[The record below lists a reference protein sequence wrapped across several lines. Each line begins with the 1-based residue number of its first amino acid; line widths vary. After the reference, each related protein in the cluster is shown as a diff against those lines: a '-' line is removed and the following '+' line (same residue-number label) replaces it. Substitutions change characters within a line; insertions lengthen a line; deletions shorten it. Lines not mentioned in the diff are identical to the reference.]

1 MVYVQK
7 QVISY
12 QIDDITADQINAD
25 QFVGTHVG
33 DVMSVDGV
41 ILVDG
46 TNKKI
51 YAPNGF
57 VGDVVGNATT
67 VTNGVYTVGD
77 QTIEGVKTFQDKVV
91 AFSGVDTPHLSDN
104 LGNQAI
110 VISEGS
116 ESTSPRVTILGEL
129 IIQGERTVMNTS
141 VVDVEDINITL
152 AKNNSSSAVLVG
164 SGLTLSGGTGDDVTF
179 VWSSSNT
186 MTLNSPLDISNGD
199 VRIQSGDLTVS
210 GDVAARKA
218 AFTDSVVTPEIQAT
232 VVAQDNT
239 TLLNKDTKSLTVDTV
254 VAPSIT
260 GDVTGTVSDI
270 SNHTTNELA
279 EGTQNLYYTDT
290 RVHEALSAGVGV
302 HYNGSGEFS
311 IGQEVETT
319 SDVTF
324 NALTASSD
332 VVVGGDVSVSGG
344 RVYVKGDPQ
353 SVGVELYSEQTNGGA
368 LRFHTKAGQTAFIST
383 TEGNAPITVTTSLL
397 WVRAINGGSGD
408 AMVDGD
414 LEVKGTLSGPT
425 ITALQASASADLEQE
440 RQERIA
446 GDNLLQ
452 TNIDSLSAD
461 LATETA
467 NRIAADDA
475 FTADLA
481 TEQALRDAQHA
492 EIQGNIEAES
502 NARQVADANTLTAAN
517 NYTDIEIAN
526 LVASAPTTLD
536 TLNEIAQA
544 LGNDPNLAT
553 TLTNQIAGVQ
563 ANLDAEIATTNS
575 EVTAL
580 QDQDVI
586 LQNNIDTEAA
596 NRVSGDATL
605 QGSINTVAANLATET
620 TNRESAD
627 TTLQSNIDTEA
638 ATRAS
643 ADTTLQNNI
652 DTVASDLAAEISATN
667 ADVSGLSAQDAILQ
681 SNIDAEEAA
690 RISGDS
696 TLQTNIDTEATTRA
710 ADDATL
716 QANIDALETA
726 LQNEINATNADVS
739 TLQAADTTL
748 QSNIDTVA
756 ANLATEIST
765 TNSEVSALQAQDQ
778 VLQANIDTE
787 EAARIS
793 SDNALTSAIN
803 LKLAKAEFGT
813 YHDAEI
819 ASTSVGELSDVDL
832 TGIQSGQILKWDGSK
847 LAPGT
852 DQEDLSNNST
862 DDLSEGTSN
871 LYYTD
876 SRVGAYLAT
885 TDPIAIGG
893 KINLDSGTAY
903 IDYDTATGSLVF
915 NSLSTLSTD
924 PLVINQ
930 QGQIVADYGVV
941 GDLTG
946 DVLGTVSDL
955 SNHTTDAL
963 NEGSTNVYFTNF
975 RARQAVSATGD
986 LSYDSATGIFSF
998 TERTD
1003 SEVTALADAAITATL
1018 AGDVTIGGDLIIDE
1032 GAGPQIRLR
1041 SESNVAAG
1049 IDFQNGGS
1057 GSYAYIDSTNGY
1069 GNDNLQIWSTL
1080 LWARAING
1088 STGKIKADGT
1098 IESTGG
1104 FLGNVTGTVSDISNH
1119 DTDALSEGTANLYY
1133 TDTRVGDYLTANGYA
1148 LQTSVDTVAAD
1159 LATEISTTNS
1169 EITALQSQDT
1179 VLQGNIDAEE
1189 TARIAGD
1196 ASTLSSAQSYTDS
1209 ALASLVNSAPTTL
1222 DTLNEIAAALGDDPN
1237 FATTITTSIG
1247 TKLATAD
1254 FDSTFDT
1261 RLATK
1266 TTSDLT
1272 EGTNLY
1278 YTDARVASYLSSGA
1292 SIDIN
1297 AALATGDITID
1308 AGGDEAKLTFVLETN
1323 GGADTGSII
1332 FTRNSGGA
1340 DIGAIKYI
1348 RSQDALNFYTN
1359 GTTSAD
1365 VTINSSGTLVANNGI
1380 TGNLTGNVT
1389 GTVSDISNHDTGALA
1404 EGTNLYYTDARVDAR
1419 IAAASVTDLSDVDQ
1433 TLATTSNVSF
1443 DSVKFTNSTSSA
1455 TLSEDNTYETIGV
1468 TIGDG
1473 TNSPINLQGLI
1484 YGKATQNLNT
1494 GDVLYFAGVQGD
1506 HILFTVADM
1515 SSPSFDPTYVV
1526 GICNKAINAN
1536 DFGYAVT
1543 DGVVVVN
1550 TSTLQAGD
1558 VLYLDPNNAGQ
1569 LTTTVPTYPEHIIQV
1584 AVVTRA
1590 ANDGKLQVRFTHIN
1604 DIDEL
1609 ANVSITNIADGQ
1621 ILTYN
1626 KNSFAWEN
1634 TDLPTYT
1641 TSDISEGTNLYFTDE
1656 RVDDRV
1662 SQLLQAGTNITLSYD
1677 DVGNTLTINSSGGLN
1692 SISGT
1697 TNEVTVTEPT
1707 TGNFEIGLPS
1717 TVRVSNVLQ
1726 VNTTST
1732 AGALNV
1738 NGKSNLGGDTTI
1750 TGRLH
1755 TIGEASQ
1762 SFNGSDNGTSA
1773 NQLDISKSVVYIDEA
1788 SGNAKDIYLSIPT
1801 GSDGQ
1806 ELTILIVPGYTGL
1819 YTIYIEDTNGGTVPT
1834 NINGT
1839 AQFGSYNRS
1848 ARLRYSANY
1857 GLWFFVGGDAFMQ
1870 Y

>member
-1 MVYVQK
+1 
-7 QVISY
+7 
-12 QIDDITADQINAD
+12 
-25 QFVGTHVG
+25 
-33 DVMSVDGV
+33 MSVDGV

-104 LGNQAI
+104 LRNQAI

-353 SVGVELYSEQTNGGA
+353 SVGVELYSEQTNGGS

-739 TLQAADTTL
+739 TLQAADITL

-778 VLQANIDTE
+778 VLQANIDAE

-793 SDNALTSAIN
+793 SDNALTSAIS

-813 YHDAEI
+813 YHDTEI

-903 IDYDTATGSLVF
+903 IDYDKATGSIVF

-963 NEGSTNVYFTNF
+963 NEGTTNVYFTNF

-1179 VLQGNIDAEE
+1179 VLQGNID
-1189 TARIAGD
+1189 
-1196 ASTLSSAQSYTDS
+1196 
-1209 ALASLVNSAPTTL
+1209 
-1222 DTLNEIAAALGDDPN
+1222 
-1237 FATTITTSIG
+1237 
-1247 TKLATAD
+1247 
-1254 FDSTFDT
+1254 
-1261 RLATK
+1261 
-1266 TTSDLT
+1266 
-1272 EGTNLY
+1272 
-1278 YTDARVASYLSSGA
+1278 
-1292 SIDIN
+1292 
-1297 AALATGDITID
+1297 
-1308 AGGDEAKLTFVLETN
+1308 
-1323 GGADTGSII
+1323 
-1332 FTRNSGGA
+1332 
-1340 DIGAIKYI
+1340 
-1348 RSQDALNFYTN
+1348 
-1359 GTTSAD
+1359 
-1365 VTINSSGTLVANNGI
+1365 
-1380 TGNLTGNVT
+1380 
-1389 GTVSDISNHDTGALA
+1389 
-1404 EGTNLYYTDARVDAR
+1404 
-1419 IAAASVTDLSDVDQ
+1419 
-1433 TLATTSNVSF
+1433 
-1443 DSVKFTNSTSSA
+1443 
-1455 TLSEDNTYETIGV
+1455 
-1468 TIGDG
+1468 
-1473 TNSPINLQGLI
+1473 
-1484 YGKATQNLNT
+1484 
-1494 GDVLYFAGVQGD
+1494 
-1506 HILFTVADM
+1506 
-1515 SSPSFDPTYVV
+1515 
-1526 GICNKAINAN
+1526 
-1536 DFGYAVT
+1536 
-1543 DGVVVVN
+1543 
-1550 TSTLQAGD
+1550 
-1558 VLYLDPNNAGQ
+1558 
-1569 LTTTVPTYPEHIIQV
+1569 
-1584 AVVTRA
+1584 
-1590 ANDGKLQVRFTHIN
+1590 
-1604 DIDEL
+1604 
-1609 ANVSITNIADGQ
+1609 
-1621 ILTYN
+1621 
-1626 KNSFAWEN
+1626 
-1634 TDLPTYT
+1634 
-1641 TSDISEGTNLYFTDE
+1641 
-1656 RVDDRV
+1656 
-1662 SQLLQAGTNITLSYD
+1662 
-1677 DVGNTLTINSSGGLN
+1677 
-1692 SISGT
+1692 
-1697 TNEVTVTEPT
+1697 
-1707 TGNFEIGLPS
+1707 
-1717 TVRVSNVLQ
+1717 
-1726 VNTTST
+1726 
-1732 AGALNV
+1732 
-1738 NGKSNLGGDTTI
+1738 
-1750 TGRLH
+1750 
-1755 TIGEASQ
+1755 
-1762 SFNGSDNGTSA
+1762 
-1773 NQLDISKSVVYIDEA
+1773 
-1788 SGNAKDIYLSIPT
+1788 
-1801 GSDGQ
+1801 
-1806 ELTILIVPGYTGL
+1806 
-1819 YTIYIEDTNGGTVPT
+1819 
-1834 NINGT
+1834 
-1839 AQFGSYNRS
+1839 
-1848 ARLRYSANY
+1848 
-1857 GLWFFVGGDAFMQ
+1857 
-1870 Y
+1870 